1 MPALTMTP
9 ATRMGLSI
17 SAAVGLY
24 GISFGALAVGAGLAV
39 WQAQALSLLMFTGGS
54 QFGFIGVVGAA
65 GSPLTA
71 LSTAL
76 LLGTR
81 NALYGIQMNA
91 LLRPRGLTRLL
102 AAHLTIDESTATAVA
117 QPDRDEQVR
126 GFWTAGIGVF
136 VLWNS
141 FTLCGA
147 LLGNS
152 LGDPSRYGLDGAA
165 VAGFLGL
172 LWPRLRRRDGRA
184 IAALCAVVTLLVT
197 PVLAAG
203 LPIIV
208 AAVVAFGVAVLQ
220 QRRGTRRD
228 EDDDLSDLPHHP
240 PEHVQHPHREDS

>member
-91 LLRPRGLTRLL
+91 LLRP
-102 AAHLTIDESTATAVA
+102 
-117 QPDRDEQVR
+117 
-126 GFWTAGIGVF
+126 AGSPG
-136 VLWNS
+136 
-141 FTLCGA
+141 C
-147 LLGNS
+147 
-152 LGDPSRYGLDGAA
+152 SR
-165 VAGFLGL
+165 
-172 LWPRLRRRDGRA
+172 R
-184 IAALCAVVTLLVT
+184 T
-197 PVLAAG
+197 
-203 LPIIV
+203 
-208 AAVVAFGVAVLQ
+208 
-220 QRRGTRRD
+220 
-228 EDDDLSDLPHHP
+228 
-240 PEHVQHPHREDS
+240 